1 MALTA
6 GSPLPFPLAQEVFDF
21 PALKAF
27 MTRADFSFVF
37 DALHAVTGAYA
48 GPLFVDEL
56 GAKAV
61 RGGPPTAHMSRVGG
75 PRCLLC
81 TQHCLPAVPVCHC
94 LPVRCPLP
102 FHAPTGPP
110 PPSRAGLQDSI
121 RNGTPL
127 PDFGGGHP
135 DPNLTYA
142 HDLVELMWSDS
153 APVFGAASGARCL
166 WSAPTELPRLPTFTT
181 RSHARLACQSACSP
195 SQLVGEPA
203 AGPAHAPFLPHPG
216 ASALQMAMAI
226 ATWCWAPTSS

>member
-1 MALTA
+1 MWTSWAPRRCVA
-6 GSPLPFPLAQEVFDF
+6 GRQ
-21 PALKAF
+21 
-27 MTRADFSFVF
+27 
-37 DALHAVTGAYA
+37 
-48 GPLFVDEL
+48 
-56 GAKAV
+56 
-61 RGGPPTAHMSRVGG
+61 PPTCPGSAGRGACCA
-75 PRCLLC
+75 RN
-81 TQHCLPAVPVCHC
+81 TACLP
-94 LPVRCPLP
+94 CPCATACPCAALCP
-102 FHAPTGPP
+102 STRPRVPP